1 MSSSGNSQ
9 NGYDVAKTAVVRDE
23 EKSTH
28 VMTDF
33 AKTED
38 QGAVVLDVHQLRD
51 GTQGE
56 IKTAADGY
64 TILIPQPSS
73 DPNDPLNWNSSKKH
87 IILIILSFNAFIP
100 DFASSMGVVT
110 LLPQSM

>member
-1 MSSSGNSQ
+1 MSSSENSHH
-9 NGYDVAKTAVVRDE
+9 GYDVEKTAVVRDE
-23 EKSTH
+23 ENSTH
-28 VMTDF
+28 VKSAF

-38 QGAVVLDVHQLRD
+38 QGAVVLDVHQLPD
-51 GTQGE
+51 ETQGDVK
-56 IKTAADGY
+56 IAADGH

-73 DPNDPLNWNSSKKH
+73 DPNDPLNWSSSKKH